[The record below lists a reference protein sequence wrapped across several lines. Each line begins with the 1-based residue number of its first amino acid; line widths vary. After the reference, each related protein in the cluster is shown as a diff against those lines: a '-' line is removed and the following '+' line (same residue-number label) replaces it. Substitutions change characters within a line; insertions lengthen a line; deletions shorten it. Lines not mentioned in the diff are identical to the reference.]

1 MLPKK
6 TTVKQIVISKDESGQ
21 RIDNFLHRY
30 FGNLPKSRVYQMLR
44 KGEVRVNK
52 GRIKQT
58 YKLIAGDEIRIPP
71 VYLQEQNNVE
81 KPTAAFIERISNSII
96 YEDDDL
102 SVINKPS
109 GIAVHGGTGQKHG
122 VIDVLRCISP
132 EYELVH
138 RLDKET
144 SGCLLLAKNRQ
155 VLRKL
160 NEAIKTTD
168 VKKYYRALLA
178 GQISRKNFIVNQS
191 LKKSR
196 IQGGERLVQ
205 IDGDGKKSLTKF
217 TCVSKFGKAT
227 LVDVELG
234 TGRTHQIR
242 VHSAEIGHPVIGD
255 DKYGDKIINKTF
267 RRLGLKRMFLH
278 ASRISLEHP
287 ISGANL
293 NIEAPLDLKLTEFLK
308 TLQ

>member
-1 MLPKK
+1 M
-6 TTVKQIVISKDESGQ
+6 
-21 RIDNFLHRY
+21 
-30 FGNLPKSRVYQMLR
+30 
-44 KGEVRVNK
+44 
-52 GRIKQT
+52 
-58 YKLIAGDEIRIPP
+58 
-71 VYLQEQNNVE
+71 
-81 KPTAAFIERISNSII
+81 
-96 YEDDDL
+96 
-102 SVINKPS
+102 
-109 GIAVHGGTGQKHG
+109 
-122 VIDVLRCISP
+122 
-132 EYELVH
+132 
-138 RLDKET
+138 
-144 SGCLLLAKNRQ
+144 
-155 VLRKL
+155 
-160 NEAIKTTD
+160 
-168 VKKYYRALLA
+168 LA